1 MEPADLALRAQHQ
14 VERRTFMAM
23 LTGGLLAA
31 PLAAEGQQAGKV
43 YRLEY
48 LGVRRPTTAQA
59 LVQRA
64 RVILECTAGKTNTRV
79 ARELRLT
86 KQTVGNWHSRF
97 LAARLGGLLDEPRPG
112 ARRKIGDGE
121 VDRVVTLTLEGTP
134 HDATHWS
141 TRAMATRSDLRL
153 TRLALG

>member
-1 MEPADLALRAQHQ
+1 METSRIS
-14 VERRTFMAM
+14 
-23 LTGGLLAA
+23 GGAYITHPFA
-31 PLAAEGQQAGKV
+31 V
-43 YRLEY
+43 
-48 LGVRRPTTAQA
+48 
-59 LVQRA
+59 
-64 RVILECTAGKTNTRV
+64 
-79 ARELRLT
+79 
-86 KQTVGNWHSRF
+86 
-97 LAARLGGLLDEPRPG
+97 RPG